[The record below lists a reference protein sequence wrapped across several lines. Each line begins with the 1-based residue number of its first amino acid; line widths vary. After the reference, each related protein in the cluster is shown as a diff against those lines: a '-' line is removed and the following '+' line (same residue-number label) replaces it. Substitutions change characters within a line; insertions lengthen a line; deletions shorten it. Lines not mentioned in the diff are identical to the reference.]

1 MTPKAEIASF
11 AQAWVAR
18 NVRGIPGLNVV
29 LEVDRLAACLT
40 GDARAKGI
48 SGRDLH
54 GALGDSDDYLTGQYH
69 QACLR
74 QMRDDTALELPD

>member
-1 MTPKAEIASF
+1 MIAKADVASF
-11 AQAWVAR
+11 AQAWVTR

-29 LEVDRLAACLT
+29 LEVDRLAARLT
-40 GDARAKGI
+40 GDARAEGI

-54 GALGDSDDYLTGQYH
+54 GALGNIDDYLTGHYH

-74 QMRDDTALELPD
+74 QMRDDPAPELSE

>member
-1 MTPKAEIASF
+1 MPSKAEIAAF

-18 NVRGIPGLNVV
+18 HVRGIPGLNVV
-29 LEVDRLAACLT
+29 TEVDQLAARLT

-54 GALGDSDDYLTGQYH
+54 DALGDIDDYLTGQYH
-69 QACLR
+69 RACLGK
-74 QMRDDTALELPD
+74 MPDDPEAQVP